1 MSEEQDKTFIK
12 AVNIGGNRTTKEI
25 EGHELDKIFI
35 GGYTSWINKLEDYQ
49 RKKYDYSKHL
59 LTAGVLPDQPTMIID
74 GKEVDVRDIVAKSAI
89 PYPTPLKRR
98 FLNAVETDQVVSRV
112 LDLFTIFL
120 FETGRKS
127 ALRPVGYY
135 RTKNIDEFTEML
147 NKIVS
152 PELQEKQINFCDNV
166 DTYSHV
172 WETFAPHSFLQS
184 LIFGTGGFF
193 KELMNTESIENK
205 DFDINIPI
213 GTPTI
218 LKHLD
223 SFYFEKMYMNRKSFK
238 PLLLEY
244 SDTQYTLIDDDIY
257 NNSDVPEGV
266 KNEFVGWKSMI
277 MRDPDVDYEKKNLLL
292 PLNQMVIFRNGIS
305 TAPNLQFF
313 GKSRIF
319 PVLVISEL
327 QREIHYNILPD
338 VNKIQSRGSGLL
350 TTKMKNEI
358 KLNTLVDSLEAGSNY
373 IVSNAT
379 DLNYQTIA
387 INVNIPA
394 LEEQRFNN
402 VKHILMGLN
411 FPSPFLNF
419 EGTTNRDTVRLIA
432 EFYKNTTIESM
443 RNSISN
449 AMADQWYLPLIMFF
463 FNNIVSGELDGNKKE
478 QGKYN
483 FIDLKLKIITE
494 FENIDFAVFEEKLEA
509 LNNITY
515 LTDQEK
521 REHVGEEPYP
531 INDERTEG
539 VETLNKKI
547 KEIEDVQR
555 RQQGSVPEDA
565 NKEVTEIREQAKEVK
580 VRSNGKQQT
589 E

>member
-1 MSEEQDKTFIK
+1 MSEEDRTFIK
-12 AVNIGGNRTTKEI
+12 AVNIGGNRTTKDI
-25 EGHELDKIFI
+25 EGHDLDKVFI
-35 GGYTSWINKLEDYQ
+35 GGYQGWIDKLENYQ
-49 RKKYDYSKHL
+49 RKKYDYNSHI
-59 LTAGVLPDQPTMIID
+59 LTAGALPDQPTMIVD
-74 GKEVDVRDIVAKSAI
+74 GKEIDVKDIVAKSAI
-89 PYPTPLKRR
+89 PYPKPLKRR
-98 FLNAVETDQVVSRV
+98 FLNTVETDQVVSRV

-135 RTKNIDEFTEML
+135 RTKNIDEFTTML
-147 NKIVS
+147 NNIIS
-152 PELQEKQINFCDNV
+152 PELQEQQINFCDNV

-172 WETFAPHSFLQS
+172 WETFAPHAFLQA
-184 LIFGTGGFF
+184 LIFGTGAFF
-193 KELMNTESIENK
+193 KELMNTESIVNK
-205 DFDINIPI
+205 GFDINIPI
-213 GTPTI
+213 GTPTV
-218 LKHLD
+218 LKPLD
-223 SFYFEKMYMNRKSFK
+223 SFYFEKMYMHRKSFK

-244 SDTQYTLIDDDIY
+244 SDTQYSLIDDDIY
-257 NNSDVPEGV
+257 NNNEVPEGV
-266 KNEFVGWKSMI
+266 KNQFVGWKSMI
-277 MRDPDVDYEKKNLLL
+277 MRDPDTDYEKKNLLL
-292 PLNQMVIFRNGIS
+292 PLNQMVIFRNGINS
-305 TAPNLQFF
+305 APNLQFF
-313 GKSRIF
+313 GKSRVF
-319 PVLVISEL
+319 PVQVISEL

-358 KLNTLVDSLEAGSNY
+358 KLNILVDSLEKGSNY

-379 DLNYQTIA
+379 DLNYQTIQ

-432 EFYKNTTIESM
+432 EFYKNTTLESM

-463 FNNIVSGELDGNKKE
+463 FNNIVSAGLNPNNTESE
-478 QGKYN
+478 KYN

-494 FENIDFAVFEEKLEA
+494 FENIDFAVFEEKLQA
-509 LNNITY
+509 LNNITF

-521 REHVGEEPYP
+521 RGRVGEEPYP

-555 RQQGSVPEDA
+555 RQQSSVPEDT

-580 VRSNGKQQT
+580 VRSNGKPQP